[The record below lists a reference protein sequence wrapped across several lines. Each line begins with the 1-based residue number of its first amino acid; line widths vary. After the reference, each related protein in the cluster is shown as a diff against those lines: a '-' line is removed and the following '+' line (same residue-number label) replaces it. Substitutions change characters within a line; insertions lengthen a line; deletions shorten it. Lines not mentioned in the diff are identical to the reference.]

1 MFSGT
6 CPNLPEMK
14 YLFLPLFIACCC
26 LSGLASGQKIKKRA
40 IPPPPPPVISVAGD
54 RTGNYDCAPRH
65 HYTLVKRLKRYPFN
79 KAAKVSIASFRTPGS
94 TLFPADSLNK
104 QDYDYDYG
112 AVPDGKDSSN
122 KCVFEELV
130 VLDTLQ
136 LDSLTSLLYN
146 YDYRKSPAVAGPR
159 TMNGC
164 YAPHNAILFYNE
176 KQEIFA
182 FIELCFTCMGIRESD
197 DAVDLGVFCGGKY
210 ELFKS
215 FFKKNNIHIGITQVP
230 MEKMFDPGLK

>member
-1 MFSGT
+1 MFSGAY
-6 CPNLPEMK
+6 PNLPEMK

-26 LSGLASGQKIKKRA
+26 LSGLASGQKTKKRA
-40 IPPPPPPVISVAGD
+40 IPPPPPVISAEGD

-65 HYTLVKRLKRYPFN
+65 HYTLEQRLKRYPFN
-79 KAAKVSIASFRTPGS
+79 KAAKISIASFRTPGS

-112 AVPDGKDSSN
+112 AVPDSKDSSN

-130 VLDTLQ
+130 ALDTPQ

-159 TMNGC
+159 TMSGC

-176 KQEIFA
+176 QQEIFA
-182 FIELCFTCMGIRESD
+182 FIELCFTCNGIRESD
-197 DAVDLGVFCGGKY
+197 GRSRSGCFLRWKIRALQV
-210 ELFKS
+210 LFQK
-215 FFKKNNIHIGITQVP
+215 
-230 MEKMFDPGLK
+230 E